1 MVEQDGRAEWP
12 PISCASLR
20 LSPGE
25 VCDAGVA
32 SLMSVFTEKACIR
45 KDPLGLVVGCDRY
58 RVNNIFDGKMAVRPT
73 QEILKEAESRVGEE
87 VDYSVH
93 SANCEHF
100 VTDLRYGV
108 ARSGQVDDVMVAAK
122 AAVGAIALGA
132 IAGLCYQLVKR
143 RDRQKE

>member
-1 MVEQDGRAEWP
+1 MTIPR
-12 PISCASLR
+12 R
-20 LSPGE
+20 LQNGLNKCE

-45 KDPLGLVVGCDRY
+45 KDPLGQVVGRDRY
-58 RVNNIFDGKMAVRPT
+58 QVNNIFDGKMAVRPT

-87 VDYSVH
+87 VDYSVT

-108 ARSGQVDDVMVAAK
+108 AHSGQVDDVMVAAK
-122 AAVGAIALGA
+122 AAVGVIALGT